1 MSWKNLKQQSLADA
15 RIVEQSKIQYY
26 WNRNFQLP
34 DVVTYM
40 ESTTN
45 LTRQTVVDI
54 LLGIGDKLDA
64 FKIIHN
70 DLSSLPVKWFVNRWN

>member
-26 WNRNFQLP
+26 RNRNFQLP

-70 DLSSLPVKWFVNRWN
+70 DLSSLPVK

>member
-26 WNRNFQLP
+26 RNRNFQLP

-70 DLSSLPVKWFVNRWN
+70 GLSSLPVKSFVNR